1 MYSLIRK
8 LLFLLDAE
16 DAHDFTTRQMI
27 ALQNIPLVL
36 RAIERFCAPPA
47 SARRELL
54 GLTFPS
60 PIGIAA
66 GFDKNG
72 LLMPILAALGFGFV
86 EVGTVTLRPQPGN
99 PRPRLFRYP
108 EQKALINRLGFNN
121 DGADTVAARLMSW
134 KRTIPLFVNIGKNRD
149 VPLDGAADDYGAC
162 AMKLAPLADAV
173 VVNLSSPN
181 TPSLRE
187 LQRPEHL
194 EPILR
199 AVGSSKPRLVK
210 IAPDVDEVLLGEIC
224 DVCVKL
230 ADGMICTNTT
240 IARPFVAAES
250 GGLSGAPLLAP
261 STSVLAAVRKYAGP
275 SFPLVGV
282 GGIFT
287 DDDVRERLD
296 AGADLVQLYTGFI
309 YEGPLLPS
317 RLSRGV
323 AGRRSEKDGAR
334 SDRRSPTE

>member
-8 LLFLLDAE
+8 LLFQLDAE
-16 DAHDFTTRQMI
+16 DAHELAVRQMI
-27 ALQNIPLVL
+27 ALQNIPIVL
-36 RAIERFCAPPA
+36 RAIEGFCAPPP

-72 LLMPILAALGFGFV
+72 LLMPMLAALGFGFV

-108 EQKALINRLGFNN
+108 EHHALINRLGFNN
-121 DGADTVAARLMSW
+121 DGADAVAERLKSWQRTV
-134 KRTIPLFVNIGKNRD
+134 PLFVNIGKNRD
-149 VPLDGAADDYGAC
+149 VPIDDAADDYGAC
-162 AMKLAPLADAV
+162 AMKLAPYADAV

-194 EPILR
+194 ERILS
-199 AVGSSKPRLVK
+199 AVGPAIVK
-210 IAPDVDEVLLGEIC
+210 IAPDIDDVMLAEIC
-224 DVCVKL
+224 DVCAKR
-230 ADGMICTNTT
+230 ARGMICTNTT
-240 IARPFVAAES
+240 IARPFASNET
-250 GGLSGAPLLAP
+250 GGLSGAPLMEP
-261 STSVLAAVRKYAGP
+261 STSILAKVRKRVGP
-275 SFPLVGV
+275 DYPLIGV

-287 DDDVRERLD
+287 ADDVRAKFT
-296 AGADLVQLYTGFI
+296 AGANLVQVYTGFV
-309 YEGPLLPS
+309 YEGPLMAK
-317 RLSRGV
+317 RL
-323 AGRRSEKDGAR
+323 AR
-334 SDRRSPTE
+334 TT

>member
-27 ALQNIPLVL
+27 ALQNISLVL
-36 RAIERFCAPPA
+36 RAIARYCAPPA

-66 GFDKNG
+66 GFDKNA
-72 LLMPILAALGFGFV
+72 LLMPMLAALGFGFV

-108 EQKALINRLGFNN
+108 EHRALINRLGFNN
-121 DGADTVAARLMSW
+121 DGADAVAARLASW
-134 KRTIPLFVNIGKNRD
+134 QRTIPLFINIGKNRD
-149 VPLDGAADDYGAC
+149 VPLEGAADDYAAC
-162 AMKLAPLADAV
+162 AMKLTPFADAV

-194 EPILR
+194 ERILR
-199 AVGSSKPRLVK
+199 TVRGEKPLLVK
-210 IAPDVDEVLLGEIC
+210 IAPDLDDALLDEIC
-224 DVCVKL
+224 DVCRRL
-230 ADGMICTNTT
+230 ANGMICTNTT
-240 IARPFVAAES
+240 IARPFTAAEA
-250 GGLSGAPLLAP
+250 GGLSGAPLMTQ
-261 STSVLAAVRKYAGP
+261 STSILARVRRRVGP
-275 SFPLVGV
+275 SFPLIGV
-282 GGIFT
+282 GGIIKA
-287 DDDVRERLD
+287 DDLRAKFA
-296 AGADLVQLYTGFI
+296 AGADLVQVYTGFI

-317 RLSRGV
+317 RLSRVSEIGN
-323 AGRRSEKDGAR
+323 RKPEKDDGCC
-334 SDRRSPTE
+334 

>member
-36 RAIERFCAPPA
+36 RAIARFCAPPPG
-47 SARRELL
+47 ARRELL

-72 LLMPILAALGFGFV
+72 LLMPMLAALGFGFV

-99 PRPRLFRYP
+99 LRPRLFRYP
-108 EQKALINRLGFNN
+108 EHRALINRLGFNN
-121 DGADTVAARLMSW
+121 DGADAVAARLASW
-134 KRTIPLFVNIGKNRD
+134 QRTIPLFVNIGKNRD
-149 VPLDGAADDYGAC
+149 VPLEGAADDYGAC

-194 EPILR
+194 DRILT
-199 AVGSSKPRLVK
+199 AVGPALVK
-210 IAPDVDEVLLGEIC
+210 IAPDIDDVMLAEVC
-224 DVCVKL
+224 DVCVKR
-230 ADGMICTNTT
+230 ARGMICTNTT
-240 IARPFVAAES
+240 IARPFKSSEA
-250 GGLSGAPLLAP
+250 GGLSGAPLMIP
-261 STSVLAAVRKYAGP
+261 STSILARVRTRVGP
-275 SFPLVGV
+275 SFPLIGV
-282 GGIFT
+282 GGVFT
-287 DDDVRERLD
+287 ADDVLAKNA
-296 AGADLVQLYTGFI
+296 AGADLVQIYTGFI
-309 YEGPLLPS
+309 YEGPLMPS

-323 AGRRSEKDGAR
+323 SRVGSRRKTATDSIATRHRE
-334 SDRRSPTE
+334 